1 MLLFCQLPT
10 TTTST
15 TTTTEAIT
23 TTTFSIDQL
32 VTTPADISDVKTAPM
47 SKQMLLILGLGI
59 SGGVVCLLFIAVFI
73 ILIVKHKNGKTKCS
87 IVFKGEKT
95 DQTENVNIIVLN

>member
-32 VTTPADISDVKTAPM
+32 VTTPADISDVKTAVGD
-47 SKQMLLILGLGI
+47 LY
-59 SGGVVCLLFIAVFI
+59 VY
-73 ILIVKHKNGKTKCS
+73 KNT
-87 IVFKGEKT
+87 VP
-95 DQTENVNIIVLN
+95 